1 MLEKGD
7 IIVMIPK
14 AASSSGFNDS
24 HIGFF
29 WGNSSSEDKMWHS
42 DFSGNHIS
50 TITPKSPDNSFIV
63 IKYGENTFDI
73 TLTKTSANV
82 TITNKNPNYS
92 LAGAQPSTLS
102 TSAAVIPR

>member
-1 MLEKGD
+1 MLSSGVLEKGD

-63 IKYGENTFDI
+63 IKYGENIFDI
-73 TLTKTSANV
+73 TLTKTSAERDNHEQKPELQSGGCGV
-82 TITNKNPNYS
+82 
-92 LAGAQPSTLS
+92 
-102 TSAAVIPR
+102 

>member
-1 MLEKGD
+1 MCGAANYPLWVRNADLVAHTFATKADMLSSGVLEKGD

-63 IKYGENTFDI
+63 IKYGERPLRT
-73 TLTKTSANV
+73 
-82 TITNKNPNYS
+82 
-92 LAGAQPSTLS
+92 
-102 TSAAVIPR
+102 